1 MWDPYHRN
9 GDLLNG
15 SSWTH
20 TALPNSSASNET
32 SKLCSD
38 MLGEGNPEGPTA
50 EEMEETAAKTQA
62 YDKPTEKSFAGWSPF
77 DISLN

>member
-1 MWDPYHRN
+1 MWETYHRD
-9 GDLLNG
+9 GYLLNG

-38 MLGEGNPEGPTA
+38 MLGEGSPEGPTK
-50 EEMEETAAKTQA
+50 EEMERTEAKTQA
-62 YDKPTEKSFAGWSPF
+62 YDKPAEK
-77 DISLN
+77 